1 MEVKILNAIW
11 PCVVVVKLA
20 SRPRFFLAKE
30 TINSTPKKKKLIIRK
45 KMLYKFLK
53 NPNSIC
59 ILKNLVS
66 LYRNFVLCGVF
77 LSLLSVET
85 LFSPW
90 APLIIL
96 WLGIKVTSKIP
107 ASTTLECTAATTLK
121 VT

>member
-20 SRPRFFLAKE
+20 SRPRFLAKE
-30 TINSTPKKKKLIIRK
+30 TINSTPKKQKLIIRK

-66 LYRNFVLCGVF
+66 LYRNFCVVWCVF
-77 LSLLSVET
+77 IVVISRDSFQSMGPSHYFVVRDQGH
-85 LFSPW
+85 
-90 APLIIL
+90 I
-96 WLGIKVTSKIP
+96 
-107 ASTTLECTAATTLK
+107 
-121 VT
+121 